1 MVQKCEVLEG
11 QRKTQALLHI
21 NGDKKIW
28 QINTMCDQVGFLLK
42 KYFSIKILL
51 GQLENIDQSVDQM
64 DYSISSMNLKTRV
77 LGKSEEESR
86 SNRQEKGRQF

>member
-28 QINTMCDQVGFLLK
+28 QINTMCD
-42 KYFSIKILL
+42 
-51 GQLENIDQSVDQM
+51 
-64 DYSISSMNLKTRV
+64 
-77 LGKSEEESR
+77 
-86 SNRQEKGRQF
+86 